1 MDTTYISGTE
11 NVLELQSIRQSARHV
26 ILTKAALA
34 QFVQRFLRNDLTDL
48 ELQEVGDLLEG
59 EPVDYE
65 DDSNDRVIAQILF
78 EMSTP
83 EANGQ
88 IDRLAAERWTEML
101 R

>member
-1 MDTTYISGTE
+1 MDTTYISGAE

-34 QFVQRFLRNDLTDL
+34 QFVERFLRNDLTDL

-83 EANGQ
+83 EANGP
-88 IDRLAAERWTEML
+88 IDRLAAERWIEML

>member
-1 MDTTYISGTE
+1 MDTTYVSGAE
-11 NVLELQSIRQSARHV
+11 NVLELQSIRQSARQV

-34 QFVQRFLRNDLTDL
+34 QFVERFLRNDLTNV

-65 DDSNDRVIAQILF
+65 DDSNERVIAQILF

-83 EANGQ
+83 EANGP
-88 IDRLAAERWTEML
+88 IDRLAAERWIEML